1 VNLIRSV
8 GMMAVAGVFAQAVP
22 LLLMP
27 VLSRLYTPVDLGI
40 LALIVS
46 IATIMAPLSTGRY
59 ELAIMLPKNE
69 ADAQAIA
76 GLAITLAVI
85 VASLAFLLSI
95 VAIPRLQAMGKLDP
109 HGVWLYCAPLLAF
122 AISVGQTGNVLVNRR
137 GGYGRIAR
145 AGISQQLVNGICATL
160 FGLVVSSPLGLVTG
174 RVMGALT
181 YTATFGTDV
190 VEALRGFGR
199 RWHVTDAL
207 REARRYRQFAFF
219 NMPYSLLGGF
229 SRDFLVYA
237 FTAFRDVAAAG
248 QFGLARLLLN
258 APTSLLAASLSQV
271 FYQQA
276 VVNGG
281 SDAFRRVTSSMLQAT
296 VVGIVPACGVL
307 ALWGPDVFAV
317 AFGERWREA
326 GLFASY
332 LAAPLAF
339 GVLTSWPDRIF
350 EANLKQHWA
359 FVIQIT
365 FDALSI
371 GTVLLLMVSGTE
383 KSVTVLAYAGV
394 QVIFHLC
401 YLGAVFRFAGLRA
414 AKYIEVVLLTSGL
427 FVGLFAIGIALKY
440 LTSPLAAFSLHVV
453 IGALIS
459 MAGLWLVRAQYL
471 RQSAA

>member
-8 GMMAVAGVFAQAVP
+8 GIMAVAGVFAQAIP

-46 IATIMAPLSTGRY
+46 IATIMAPLSTARY
-59 ELAIMLPKNE
+59 ELAIMLPKDDAE
-69 ADAQAIA
+69 AQAIA
-76 GLAITLAVI
+76 RLALSLATGITLV
-85 VASLAFLLSI
+85 AFLLSI
-95 VAIPRLQAMGKLDP
+95 VAIPRLQAIGKLDQ

-122 AISVGQTGNVLVNRR
+122 AVSVGQTGNVLVNRR
-137 GGYGRIAR
+137 RGYGRIAR
-145 AGISQQLVNGICATL
+145 ASISQQLVNGACATL
-160 FGLVVSSPLGLVTG
+160 LGLAVSSPLGLVTG
-174 RVMGALT
+174 RVIGAAA
-181 YTATFGTDV
+181 YAAAFSADIVG
-190 VEALRGFGR
+190 ALRGFGR
-199 RWHVTDAL
+199 RWHDADAL
-207 REARRYRQFAFF
+207 KGARRYRQFALF

-248 QFGLARLLLN
+248 QFGLARLLIN

-276 VVNGG
+276 VVNG
-281 SDAFRRVTSSMLQAT
+281 SSEVFRRTTLSMLQAT
-296 VVGIVPACGVL
+296 VVSIAPACGVL

-317 AFGERWREA
+317 VFGERWREA

-339 GVLTSWPDRIF
+339 AALTSWPDRIF
-350 EANLKQHWA
+350 EACLKQHWA
-359 FVIQIT
+359 FAIQIT

-371 GTVLLLMVSGTE
+371 GTVLLLMANGTE

-401 YLGAVFRFAGLRA
+401 YLGAVFRFTGLRV
-414 AKYIEVVLLTSGL
+414 AKYIEVILLTGALFAGL
-427 FVGLFAIGIALKY
+427 FVIGIMLKR
-440 LTSPLAAFSLHVV
+440 LVPPLGAFSLDVV
-453 IGALIS
+453 IGALASIV
-459 MAGLWLVRAQYL
+459 GLWLVRVQYL